1 MYIRI
6 SICPSSFQFAQPNYQ
21 FLHQELVALTSF
33 PRQALT
39 SIFYETGPAALVHS
53 HLRSCDSMLMGTWV
67 KFVLDLFIR
76 TEKDYDWGNSMAL
89 FLNVVNG
96 ALLLYSEDLSILRQ
110 GLAALIVVASKFVH
124 VFRKHGYEMVV
135 PTLIQVYAS
144 HMNNTLITDALK
156 FVWGRFYLLNLD
168 SNVFLLQAIAATATL
183 LSEEVG
189 DSCEIYM
196 YTSGMLHI
204 VGERECVRKIRSMYG
219 ITVCTVWDTYIYT

>member
-1 MYIRI
+1 M
-6 SICPSSFQFAQPNYQ
+6 
-21 FLHQELVALTSF
+21 V
-33 PRQALT
+33 
-39 SIFYETGPAALVHS
+39 
-53 HLRSCDSMLMGTWV
+53 
-67 KFVLDLFIR
+67 
-76 TEKDYDWGNSMAL
+76 L

-144 HMNNTLITDALK
+144 HMNNRLITDALK

-183 LSEEVG
+183 LSEEVSG
-189 DSCEIYM
+189 CSEIHYVFHTSLHM
-196 YTSGMLHI
+196 YVHVQPMIGKALQSL
-204 VGERECVRKIRSMYG
+204 KIGALAFHLSQLR
-219 ITVCTVWDTYIYT
+219 I